1 MSDEDEEYDMPT
13 GRVAQLQYSISNLI
27 EDFGQTD
34 SIGLGL
40 VINLVMVGLGIVV
53 WAAFSGLVAFVGAV
67 FAIVHIL
74 AIVKWVLG
82 L

>member
-40 VINLVMVGLGIVV
+40 VINLFMVAMGIVI
-53 WAAFSGLVAFVGAV
+53 WAAFSGLVAFAGAV
-67 FAIVHIL
+67 FAILHIL